1 MRSNVMMSGFERKS
15 ILSRIA
21 AGASGQTVSRATLA
35 LTAIVWPSV
44 MLRAW
49 GVVGY
54 GEWIALTSVA
64 AILSYSDFGLVTPS
78 VNEIVMAVGAG
89 DFQRARSHLRRS
101 ISLVFLMV
109 APALLAAA
117 FGLAMVDYPA
127 RLHFQ
132 FIDNA
137 SCVIIIFASAWNVL
151 SRTLRGLFVATLY
164 ANGDY
169 GVAYTC
175 TGVVRALE
183 LAVVAGIVYSL
194 SAPPAIVATV
204 SAAFASVDLVA
215 IGTFSLRR
223 VAWAS
228 LLPERLTAPW
238 LRRLGRPAIGFALSN
253 TTTQLV
259 MVMGPRIAL
268 GVLSGGAAVA
278 LYALYATM
286 IRLVDQCVLIFLQP
300 LEIEMAHSAGRS
312 DRAKIAQLVA
322 VGAQASWA
330 VFAAIV
336 GGLAIVGPFLFPIWT
351 HGQIAFDYQTFAFGG
366 LMFGCNQLG
375 RVCAQTLVATNRMYG
390 PSARMMAWSLIAIAI
405 GSGLAVRF
413 GVRGM
418 FCGGI
423 IGELGLS
430 LITTIA
436 VARWLGL
443 PITQLLFDVAWS
455 RDAARLLVSWAR
467 RRAPKVLAQDRDA

>member
-1 MRSNVMMSGFERKS
+1 M
-15 ILSRIA
+15 I
-21 AGASGQTVSRATLA
+21 
-35 LTAIVWPSV
+35 
-44 MLRAW
+44 RAW
-49 GVVGY
+49 GVAGY
-54 GEWIALTSVA
+54 GEWIALTSLA

-89 DFQRARSHLRRS
+89 DIQRARSHLRRS
-101 ISLVFLMV
+101 ISAVFLMV
-109 APALLAAA
+109 TPAVLATA
-117 FGLAMVDYPA
+117 FGLAMIDYRA
-127 RLHFQ
+127 RLHFE

-137 SCVIIIFASAWNVL
+137 SCTIVIVASAWNIL
-151 SRTLRGLFVATLY
+151 SRTMRGLFVATLY

-183 LAVVAGIVYSL
+183 LGVVAGIVYSL
-194 SAPPAIVATV
+194 SAPPAIVAAV

-215 IGTFSLRR
+215 IGAFSLRR

-228 LLPERLTAPW
+228 LLPEPLTASW
-238 LRRLGRPAIGFALSN
+238 LRRLGRPALGFALSN

-286 IRLVDQCVLIFLQP
+286 MRLVDQCVLIFLQP
-300 LEIEMAHSAGRS
+300 LEIEMAHSAGRG
-312 DRAKIAQLVA
+312 DRTKVAQLVA
-322 VGAQASWA
+322 IGAHASWA
-330 VFAAIV
+330 VFATIV
-336 GGLAIVGPFLFPIWT
+336 GGLAIIGPYLFPIWT
-351 HGQIAFDYQTFAFGG
+351 HGQIAFDYGIFAFGG

-375 RVCAQTLVATNRMYG
+375 RVCAQTLIATNRMYG
-390 PSARMMAWSLIAIAI
+390 PSARMMAWSLIAIAV
-405 GSGLAVRF
+405 GSGLTVRF

-430 LITTIA
+430 LIATVA

-443 PITQLLFDVAWS
+443 PIARLLFDIGWS
-455 RDAARLLVSWAR
+455 RDAARLLLSWAR
-467 RRAPKVLAQDRDA
+467 QRAPKVLAQDRDA